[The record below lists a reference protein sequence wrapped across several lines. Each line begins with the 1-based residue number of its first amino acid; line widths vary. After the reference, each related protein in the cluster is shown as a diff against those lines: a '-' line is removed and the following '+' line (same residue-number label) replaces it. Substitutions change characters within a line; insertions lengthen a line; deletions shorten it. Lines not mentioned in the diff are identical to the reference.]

1 LSTIKLWVALLG
13 ILWYSS
19 TLDIQPKAEWK
30 FDEAD
35 IKCLADNIYH
45 EARGE
50 GEKGMLAVA
59 YVTVNRFNHHK
70 WPKSIC
76 GVVYQK
82 SQFSWTLKRQKPVP
96 TAGDHYEVA
105 YKVLYDSNYKN
116 NDFTQG
122 SLWYHS
128 IRVAPKWAQCGSGIR
143 FVNRHVFYQETKCQ
157 QLTKQQRTQSLQQMG
172 ATKVT
177 RKSTG

>member
-1 LSTIKLWVALLG
+1 MDVVKLWIALLG
-13 ILWYSS
+13 IFWYSS
-19 TLDIQPKAEWK
+19 TTDIQPKAEWK

-50 GEKGMLAVA
+50 DEKGMFAVA

-82 SQFSWTLKRQKPVP
+82 HQFSWTSKRQKSVP
-96 TAGDHYEVA
+96 PAGPHYEVA
-105 YKVLYDSNYKN
+105 YKVLYDTSSN
-116 NDFTQG
+116 DITDG
-122 SLWYHS
+122 ALWYHS
-128 IRVAPKWAQCGSGIR
+128 IHIKRPKWAVCAKSVTIK
-143 FVNRHVFYQETKCQ
+143 NHTFYKELKCQ
-157 QLTKQQRTQSLQQMG
+157 HSIKKPQ
-172 ATKVT
+172 T
-177 RKSTG
+177 R